1 MIYISFSRVYLLVNL
16 CLEGFFKTENFRTR
30 KKLVPGTMQLIDSS
44 NQAAVIIN
52 ESMANNFTIIMRLY
66 WSVRPSSLDL
76 ILIFRRSWIALVSE
90 LIFSMNRNL
99 RKTVCQLLDF
109 FYLAVALV
117 ALQFLFWKPQIE

>member
-16 CLEGFFKTENFRTR
+16 CLEGFFKKENFRTR

-52 ESMANNFTIIMRLY
+52 ESMVNNFTIIMRLY

-90 LIFSMNRNL
+90 LIFYMNRNL

-109 FYLAVALV
+109 FFLAVALV